1 MLLVCLRE
9 SSEFPGSFACVSRGG
24 GGPGRRT
31 GGGREG
37 KAVVVKLG
45 FFGTIPLGQKGGWLP
60 RRPFSRWVGRSW
72 RSSYDNNARKRGS
85 LLPSATCFF
94 FSRKILCRKGGIVM
108 NGKYEAGLAGR
119 WGHLLGRAL
128 SRLFVCA
135 KYISS
140 GTVPYNPFFSNL
152 SKLNLPNFFFLKR
165 REWRKKGLA
174 PIFVSCFPFFS
185 LSPSSTYS
193 LLVLPKKNEERQLKG
208 DGEGKVKRDR
218 EKWGR
223 GGGGRRKETVEE
235 KRNYLH

>member
-140 GTVPYNPFFSNL
+140 GTPYRTTLSSQISRNL
-152 SKLNLPNFFFLKR
+152 IFPTFFLKR
-165 REWRKKGLA
+165 EKERSGYD
-174 PIFVSCFPFFS
+174 FFPAFFFS
-185 LSPSSTYS
+185 RFA
-193 LLVLPKKNEERQLKG
+193 EE
-208 DGEGKVKRDR
+208 E
-218 EKWGR
+218 
-223 GGGGRRKETVEE
+223 
-235 KRNYLH
+235 